1 MARYTL
7 KTFYRTKLVERYE
20 HRSKHKLV
28 DILAQDKMH
37 RAGETDP
44 CGNLTGAVDLFE
56 IFDNNQTRIFS
67 GNIAD
72 AESFAKKLK

>member
-7 KTFYRTKLVERYE
+7 KTFYGTKPVERYE
-20 HRSKHKLV
+20 HRSKHKLI
-28 DILAQDKMH
+28 DILAQDRMH

-44 CGNLTGAVDLFE
+44 WGNPTCSVDLFE
-56 IFDNNQTRIFS
+56 IFDNNRERIFS

-72 AESFAKKLK
+72 AERFVRTLK